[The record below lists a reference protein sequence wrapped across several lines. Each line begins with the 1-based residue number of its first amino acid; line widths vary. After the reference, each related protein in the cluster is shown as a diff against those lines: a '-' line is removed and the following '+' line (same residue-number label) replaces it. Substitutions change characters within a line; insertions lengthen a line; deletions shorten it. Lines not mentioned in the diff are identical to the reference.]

1 MLTTKKK
8 ISVTILSFFSLL
20 FLFSAI
26 FLLVVKPFGG
36 NPVEYTFRFNEQE
49 VFAKDNS
56 LIARGILRGVER
68 NDEMVTLK
76 VEMWNYTNNKYTIEN
91 ISFPTKYLVNADKVY
106 GYEFD
111 NSYPIVDVKFNFNRF
126 GKSDSKRIRNWFV
139 DRKNPLI
146 GIKNVEV
153 VDRVEELESK
163 ISVKKDYMSENIKN
177 LLKKVYNTEKPDDTP
192 HDMSDMV
199 GYLKSDFENKK
210 SLKST
215 TFPFLRKALGY
226 EEKYYLPENYYK
238 NVISEIALASKEYTS
253 LDGYLNT
260 NLLDI
265 DSSKELWS
273 DMDKLYEVTYLVGFS
288 RRLSEYLWFVSSYH
302 LENSLDCGQKENI
315 QICKGLVDLYTYNKH
330 ILAREV
336 FKGGYGVCSA
346 TFALPELV
354 TLTKD
359 EGLKRDLDMIIENK
373 EKLYSSCTFS
383 GGGNGL
389 CARDLKESVNCG
401 LLLAKSGDTE
411 MIKNFVLDRYAFF
424 DEIDYDIFTENND
437 EAYTFTSKSP
447 LYTEIDGEH
456 GKSVYYLVKHLEDVK
471 FLRVLSLLNM

>member
-68 NDEMVTLK
+68 GDEMVTLK
-76 VEMWNYTNNKYTIEN
+76 VEMWNYTNNKYTVED
-91 ISFPTKYLVNADKVY
+91 ISFPEKYLLNSDKVY
-106 GYEFD
+106 RYEFD
-111 NSYPIVDVKFNFNRF
+111 NSYPIVDVQFNFNRF

-146 GIKNVEV
+146 SIKNVEV

-177 LLKKVYNTEKPDDTP
+177 VLVELYNTEKFDNTV
-192 HDMSDMV
+192 HDSSNLLE
-199 GYLKSDFENKK
+199 YLKVVPGEKK
-210 SLKST
+210 FLREE
-215 TFPFLRKALGY
+215 TFPFLRKALGL
-226 EEKYYLPENYYK
+226 EAKYVLPENYWK
-238 NVISEIALASKEYTS
+238 NTISETTWDWKKYTS

-260 NLLDI
+260 DLLDI
-265 DSSKELWS
+265 DSSRELWS
-273 DMDKLYEVTYLVGFS
+273 DNKKHYSATVRLGYV
-288 RRLSEYLWFVSSYH
+288 RRLSEFLWFASSYY
-302 LENSLDCGQKENI
+302 LENSFDCSKQENMNVCKE
-315 QICKGLVDLYTYNKH
+315 LVDLYTYNKSV
-330 ILAREV
+330 LADSSLR
-336 FKGGYGVCSA
+336 GGYGVCSA
-346 TFALPELV
+346 TYMLPELV
-354 TLTKD
+354 RLTKD
-359 EGLKRDLDMIIENK
+359 EGLSRDLDLIIKNK

-389 CARDLKESVNCG
+389 CAMDLKESVNCG
-401 LLLAKSGDTE
+401 LLLASSGDME
-411 MIKNFVLDRYAFF
+411 MTRKFALDRYVFF
-424 DEIDYDIFTENND
+424 DEIDYGNEKYSVLSSKNTLSAEN
-437 EAYTFTSKSP
+437 
-447 LYTEIDGEH
+447 GEYS
-456 GKSVYYLVKHLEDVK
+456 GSLGIYLITHRDNVK
-471 FLRVLSLLNM
+471 FLKMLDLFN